1 MPIFHQSL
9 YWAQKLIRQAPLGTM
24 ESLSRALGSAR
35 VDLNPHQIEAALFAL
50 ASPFSR
56 GVMLADEVGLG
67 KTIEAG
73 LVIAQHWAVGKRK
86 ILLILPAALRK
97 QWQQEM
103 IDKFSLPSI
112 ILDGKIYQEL
122 EADTKTN
129 PFHQEGKIVIC
140 SYHFAAAKY
149 QEIAAV
155 PFDLVV
161 VDEAHRLRNIYR
173 TDSKIAQAIADGI
186 QEYSKLLLTATPLQN
201 SLLEL
206 YGIMNII
213 DPYIFG
219 DLNSFKY
226 QFIGAVGQEAE
237 NNRHKILNDRVK
249 NNVYRTLRSHVQEYI
264 RFTERTPILQE
275 FTPTQEEQELYEKVS
290 DYLRRPDLVALP
302 TAQRQLITL
311 VLLKLL
317 ASSSFAVAG
326 TLHSLVRRLEEIR
339 HSATNDNS
347 IKTITSE
354 DYEAID
360 ELEDEMDIKIEP
372 KIKLTP
378 HELERL
384 EKELEELRVYAQ
396 MAEKITKNAKGEA
409 LLQALDEA
417 FKKTNEL
424 KAKRKAVIFTESRRT
439 QKYLARLLEENGFQ
453 NKVVQI
459 NGSNDAESSRQIYE
473 QWRATNKNNERIA
486 GVPSADMRTALMEA
500 FRDDREILVATEAAA
515 EGLNLQF
522 CSLVVNYDLPWNP
535 QRIEQRIGRCHRYGQ
550 KNDVVVVNFVNR
562 KNLADKRVYELLSE
576 KFQLFKGIFGASDEV
591 LGALSSGVDI
601 EKRIAEVYRQCRTR
615 EEIERSFD
623 ELQTKLEDE
632 IEDRMAQTRQNV
644 LEHFDVDI
652 QKQLGVNK
660 DKAQETL
667 DEQQQLLLK
676 LTRFEL
682 SNEASFEPEKP
693 RFEYKDSHYNLS
705 WKEAS
710 SSSDEFYNSEHAVAK
725 QITQQALSHDLS
737 WNDESSYVMFK
748 FSDSG
753 INIAGLEKYRSQ
765 TGWLELS
772 KLTILSNTKEEYLIL
787 TARTENGKEIPEAI
801 AEKMLSLLPAEVIE
815 NRIKVSPPV
824 EELEA
829 QREVRVKE
837 ILADIE
843 KRDMEIYEKEAGKLE
858 DWADDMKVGLE
869 REIKNFDSEIKEAKR
884 NLRAK
889 NTLAE
894 KIEAQ
899 RQIKELESKRS
910 EKRRN
915 LFDAQD
921 DIERR
926 RDELIENVSAKVN
939 RSHKITTLWTLWWLL
954 G

>member
-1 MPIFHQSL
+1 MTVFYQSN
-9 YWAQKLIRQAPLGTM
+9 YWAEKLTRKAPLGTI
-24 ESLSRALGSAR
+24 EALSRALGSAR

-50 ASPFSR
+50 RSPFSR
-56 GVMLADEVGLG
+56 GVILADEVGLG

-73 LVIAQHWAVGKRK
+73 LAIAQLWADGQKR

-103 IDKFSLPSI
+103 LDKFSLPSQ
-112 ILDGKIYQEL
+112 ILDGKIYQKIETSL
-122 EADTKTN
+122 KTS
-129 PFHQEGKIVIC
+129 PFDQEGKIIIC

-155 PFDLVV
+155 SFDLVV
-161 VDEAHRLRNIYR
+161 IDEAHRMRNIYR

-186 QEYSKLLLTATPLQN
+186 KDRSKLLLTATPLQN

-206 YGIMNII
+206 YGMMNII

-226 QFIGAVGQEAE
+226 QFIGVVGEDAE
-237 NNRHKILNDRVK
+237 RNRHKILNDRVK

-264 RFTERTPILQE
+264 RFTERVPILQE
-275 FTPTQEEQELYEKVS
+275 FTPTQEEQALYEKVA

-302 TAQRQLITL
+302 ASQRQLITL

-326 TLHSLVRRLEEIR
+326 TLHSLVQRLEEIQ
-339 HSATNDNS
+339 HTASDDS
-347 IKTITSE
+347 IKAITDE

-360 ELEDEMDIKIEP
+360 ELEDEMDIATKP

-378 HELERL
+378 SELEKL
-384 EKELEELRVYAQ
+384 EKELEELRSYAQ

-439 QKYLARLLEENGFQ
+439 QQYLAQLLEENGYQ
-453 NKVVQI
+453 NRVVQI
-459 NGSNDAESSRQIYE
+459 NGSNDAESSRQIYA
-473 QWRATNKNNERIA
+473 QWQEANKNTDRIT
-486 GVPSADMRTALMEA
+486 GVPSADMRTALVEA
-500 FRDDREILVATEAAA
+500 FRNDKETLIATEAAA

-550 KNDVVVVNFVNR
+550 NNDVVVVNFVNR
-562 KNLADKRVYELLSE
+562 QNLADQRVYELLSE
-576 KFQLFKGIFGASDEV
+576 KFRLFKGIFGASDEV

-615 EEIERSFD
+615 EEIKKSFD
-623 ELQTKLEDE
+623 ELQKNLEEE
-632 IEDRMAQTRQNV
+632 IKDRMTQTRKNV
-644 LEHFDVDI
+644 LEHFDVDV
-652 QKQLGVNK
+652 QKRLGVHQ

-682 SNEASFEPEKP
+682 GNKALFEAEKP
-693 RFEYKDSHYNLS
+693 RFHYKGKHYNLS
-705 WKEAS
+705 WKDAETHD
-710 SSSDEFYNSEHAVAK
+710 DEFYNSEHKIAK
-725 QITQQALSHDLS
+725 KVIEKALSHDLS
-737 WNDESSYVMFK
+737 WKEKSSYVMFK

-753 INIAGLEKYRSQ
+753 INISELEKYRPQ

-772 KLTILSNTKEEYLIL
+772 KLTLSSEKTEEYLIL
-787 TARTENGKEIPEAI
+787 TARTENGKIMDETLAD
-801 AEKMLSLLPAEVIE
+801 KMLSLVPTEVIE
-815 NRIKVSPPV
+815 SQVKSVPPV
-824 EELEA
+824 EKLEE
-829 QREVRVKE
+829 QRKARIKE
-837 ILADIE
+837 ILAEIE
-843 KRDMEIYEKEAGKLE
+843 KRDTEIYEKEANKLE
-858 DWADDMKVGLE
+858 NWADDLKVGLE
-869 REIKNFDSEIKEAKR
+869 REIKNLDNEIKEAKR
-884 NLRAK
+884 ALRTEG
-889 NTLAE
+889 TLAE
-894 KIEAQ
+894 KIDAQ
-899 RQIKELESKRS
+899 KKIKELESKRN

-921 DIERR
+921 NIEHR
-926 RDELIENVSAKVN
+926 RDKLIQEVEAKVN
-939 RSHKITTLWTLWWLL
+939 RSHKITPLWTIWWIVA
-954 G
+954 